1 MIRYDSANVQVSDIM
16 ATVTSDS
23 LYSGSVQMTEAV
35 RVAAV
40 LILLVVSEVVDLA
53 SCVPCVVK

>member
-1 MIRYDSANVQVSDIM
+1 MIRYDNADVQVSDIM

-53 SCVPCVVK
+53 SCVQCVAK

>member
-1 MIRYDSANVQVSDIM
+1 M